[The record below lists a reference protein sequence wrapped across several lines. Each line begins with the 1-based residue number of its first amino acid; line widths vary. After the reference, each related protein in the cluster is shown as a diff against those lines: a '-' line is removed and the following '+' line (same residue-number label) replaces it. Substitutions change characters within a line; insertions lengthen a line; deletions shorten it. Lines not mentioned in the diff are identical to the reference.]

1 LIHFY
6 KRWSDPAPPC
16 VPEKKENDTEERSG
30 GEGVRENNKGWIH
43 GQIAKSGRIAP
54 RCRQRRLI
62 ADGSARITS

>member
-1 LIHFY
+1 MI
-6 KRWSDPAPPC
+6 RRR
-16 VPEKKENDTEERSG
+16 TEERSG

-62 ADGSARITS
+62 ADGSARIAS